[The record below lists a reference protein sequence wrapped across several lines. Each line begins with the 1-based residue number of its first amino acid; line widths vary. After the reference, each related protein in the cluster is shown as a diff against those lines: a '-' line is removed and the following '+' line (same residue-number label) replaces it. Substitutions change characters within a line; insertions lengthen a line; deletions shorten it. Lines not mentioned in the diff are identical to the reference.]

1 MQWKDDYKIGIPV
14 IDAQH
19 KQLFLATNELSEA
32 LSKGLTPAAINN
44 LLTHLEFYAV
54 RHFQMEE
61 RYMME
66 SSYPDLSEQIE
77 EHQYF
82 IKRFTE
88 IKNDFQQNGLN
99 PALVHAIQNE
109 LSLWI
114 KDHVLGLDQAFGA
127 YYVSTQANED
137 QIIK

>member
-19 KQLFLATNELSEA
+19 KQLFQATSELSEA
-32 LSKGLTPAAINN
+32 LGKGLTPDVINN
-44 LLTHLEFYAV
+44 LLTHLEFYAI

-66 SSYPDLSEQIE
+66 SSYPDLSEEIE

-82 IKRFTE
+82 IKRFSE
-88 IKNDFQQNGLN
+88 IKKDFLQNGLN
-99 PALVHAIQNE
+99 PGIVHTIQNE

-127 YYVSTQANED
+127 YYVATQTKKDETVT
-137 QIIK
+137 

>member
-1 MQWKDDYKIGIPV
+1 MQWKDDYKIGISV

-32 LSKGLTPAAINN
+32 MTRGLTPAVIDN
-44 LLTHLEFYAV
+44 LLTQLEFYAI

-61 RYMME
+61 RYMRE
-66 SSYPDLSEQIE
+66 ASYPDLPEEIE

-82 IKRFTE
+82 TKRFSE
-88 IKNDFQQNGLN
+88 IKENFKQNGLT
-99 PALVHAIQNE
+99 PDIVHSIQNE
-109 LSLWI
+109 LSLWL

-127 YYVSTQANED
+127 YYVTQQKNATT
-137 QIIK
+137 

>member
-32 LSKGLTPAAINN
+32 LSKGLTPAVINS

-66 SSYPDLSEQIE
+66 SSYPDLSEEIE

-82 IKRFTE
+82 TKRFTD
-88 IKNDFQQNGLN
+88 IKNEFTQNGLT
-99 PALVHAIQNE
+99 PDIVHAIQNE

-127 YYVSTQANED
+127 YYVSTQTSKDET
-137 QIIK
+137 IK